1 MLDTLTLSR
10 LASEGEIIAVRN
22 TQPGIT
28 VFSDPQLNH
37 TTEWAGDG
45 DLNGGHIREVP
56 AIYLRNPEFRQ
67 NLQRGIFVIEEAPEA
82 LAEAIQAQQAE
93 WASRQQA
100 KADSAKTLERMADR
114 TVGRGK
120 TCIAPKGKDLCGN
133 ITLAMGAKADERPPL
148 CPEHS
153 HMVNEFV
160 AVATGQI
167 KDGKEEMGWRRAK
180 FAGATR

>member
-1 MLDTLTLSR
+1 MLDSLALSR
-10 LASEGEIIAVRN
+10 LAAEGDILAVRN
-22 TQPGIT
+22 TQAGIT

-45 DLNGGHIREVP
+45 DPNGGHIREVP

-67 NLQRGIFVIEEAPEA
+67 NLLRGIFVIEEGPEA
-82 LAEAIQAQQAE
+82 LAEAVAAQQAE

-100 KADSAKTLERMADR
+100 RADSAQTLERMADR
-114 TVGRGK
+114 TIGRGL
-120 TCIAPKGKDLCGN
+120 TCIAPKGKALCGN
-133 ITLAMGAKADERPPL
+133 ITLAMGAKASEHPPL

-160 AVATGQI
+160 AVPTGKI

-180 FAGATR
+180 FAGADR